1 MFSWLV
7 SIPVPASLSPLD
19 VSSRVLPP
27 ALPPACPVRQLCEPP
42 RPKSQ
47 KKVVPKSLGLYQIT
61 SNESHPKTRKIVK
74 LEGIEW

>member
-1 MFSWLV
+1 M

-19 VSSRVLPP
+19 VSSQVLPP

-47 KKVVPKSLGLYQIT
+47 KKVAKVWGFCQGDYDELLIQYLQI
-61 SNESHPKTRKIVK
+61 EMIK
-74 LEGIEW
+74 